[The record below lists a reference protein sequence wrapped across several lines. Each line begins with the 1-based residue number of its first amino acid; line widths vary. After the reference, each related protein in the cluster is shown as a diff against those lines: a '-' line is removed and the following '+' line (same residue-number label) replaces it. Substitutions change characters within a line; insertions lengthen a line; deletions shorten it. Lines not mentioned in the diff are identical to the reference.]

1 MDRGTDR
8 VSEVFDV
15 SGKRRSYGEGS
26 IRKRGETC
34 WEGRYS
40 AGFDILTGKRIQKC
54 VYGRSKR
61 ECAAKLA
68 RAIEFNT
75 GSYYRK
81 GPGYEDQPLEVW
93 IRVWFETYTRPN
105 IRPNTANGYL
115 NAIDNHII
123 PALGKIKLSKLTTL
137 QVQHFYNE
145 LREKGRLDSKK
156 HPNGKPLS
164 ASMVKHVHLILSASL
179 KQAVKERIIMFNPC
193 ENCKVPKPVHKEM
206 VVLPQDRIGA
216 YLAETKR
223 LGLYEMFFLELTSG
237 LRRGE
242 LIALEWNDLN
252 VTTRMLTVNK
262 QVYRQNGTLTVSIPK
277 TANSN
282 RIIALPQS
290 TVDLLVQE
298 HEKHPHSPLMFC
310 YPRTESYWSPDVI
323 SRVHKK
329 ALKAAGI
336 EERVRFHDLRHTFS
350 TLAIQS
356 GADVKTI
363 SSMMGH
369 FSSAFTLDTYTHVT
383 NQMQLAA
390 AEKIESYI
398 SANIQ
403 IQTNIEI
410 NITSVDNRSKSSE
423 D

>member
-1 MDRGTDR
+1 MCIRDR
-8 VSEVFDV
+8 
-15 SGKRRSYGEGS
+15 
-26 IRKRGETC
+26 
-34 WEGRYS
+34 
-40 AGFDILTGKRIQKC
+40 
-54 VYGRSKR
+54 
-61 ECAAKLA
+61 
-68 RAIEFNT
+68 
-75 GSYYRK
+75 
-81 GPGYEDQPLEVW
+81 
-93 IRVWFETYTRPN
+93 
-105 IRPNTANGYL
+105 
-115 NAIDNHII
+115 
-123 PALGKIKLSKLTTL
+123 
-137 QVQHFYNE
+137 
-145 LREKGRLDSKK
+145 
-156 HPNGKPLS
+156 
-164 ASMVKHVHLILSASL
+164 
-179 KQAVKERIIMFNPC
+179 
-193 ENCKVPKPVHKEM
+193 
-206 VVLPQDRIGA
+206 
-216 YLAETKR
+216 
-223 LGLYEMFFLELTSG
+223 
-237 LRRGE
+237 
-242 LIALEWNDLN
+242 NDLN